1 MDCERQHC
9 SIHSFIQQVVIERLV
24 NAELGAKEKEINKMD
39 KNSCFLELS
48 YWEEQT
54 DHKQGHNQID
64 LMVSE
69 NEEGCEVKK
78 QGERIEDGGGDGA
91 I

>member
-1 MDCERQHC
+1 M
-9 SIHSFIQQVVIERLV
+9 
-24 NAELGAKEKEINKMD
+24 
-39 KNSCFLELS
+39 
-48 YWEEQT
+48 WEEQT